1 MPPTWI
7 RARKTGWEI
16 ETQAAYWRRCVLAA
30 RKAGLGR
37 ADYCEV
43 RYEDLVLNTRETLKA
58 ICKFVDLTHDETML
72 SYYKRAPRDSKNT
85 RDAQILTAQF

>member
-1 MPPTWI
+1 MDKI
-7 RARKTGWEI
+7 RKVIPEARFIHIIRDGRDAALSLRRMWFSPGWEI

-58 ICKFVDLTHDETML
+58 ICKFVD
-72 SYYKRAPRDSKNT
+72 
-85 RDAQILTAQF
+85 